1 MGEFIG
7 QVIKGTPV
15 WVWAILAALVVLG
28 VRQLRPRVVSRY
40 SVLIAPVAFLFVGLM
55 AAGRG
60 PVGFAVWALT
70 LSAAAAFTFFVWQPT
85 AGARYDASN
94 DRLNLPGSVIPML
107 LMLAIFLLNY
117 VINVVLAINPALR
130 NELAWQIGPALI
142 LGALSGVFIGR
153 AATLFR
159 MKHATVTN
167 LPSPLGRGAG
177 SEGNDPAL
185 RVAGP

>member
-1 MGEFIG
+1 MGEFVS

-15 WVWAILAALVVLG
+15 WVWAILVSLVVLG
-28 VRQLRPRVVSRY
+28 VRQLRSRVVSRY
-40 SVLIAPVAFLFVGLM
+40 SVLIAPVAFLFVGLL

-60 PVGFAVWALT
+60 RTGFSAWALT
-70 LSAAAAFTFFVWQPT
+70 LLATAALTFFVWQPT
-85 AGARYDASN
+85 AGARYDAST

-130 NELAWQIGPALI
+130 GELAWQVGPAVV

-159 MKHATVTN
+159 MNRVT
-167 LPSPLGRGAG
+167 STA
-177 SEGNDPAL
+177 
-185 RVAGP
+185 VAA

>member
-1 MGEFIG
+1 MGEFVI

-15 WVWAILAALVVLG
+15 WVWAILVVLVVLG
-28 VRQLRPRVVSRY
+28 VTQLRQRVVSRY
-40 SVLIAPVAFLFVGLM
+40 SVLIAPVAFLFVGLL

-60 PVGFAVWALT
+60 PIGFSAWALT
-70 LSAAAAFTFFVWQPT
+70 LLAAAALTFFVWQPT

-94 DRLNLPGSVIPML
+94 DRLHLPGSVIPMI

-130 NELAWQIGPALI
+130 GELAWQVGPAVV
-142 LGALSGVFIGR
+142 LGALSGLFIGR

-159 MKHATVTN
+159 MNRTPSSAVT
-167 LPSPLGRGAG
+167 A
-177 SEGNDPAL
+177 
-185 RVAGP
+185 

>member
-1 MGEFIG
+1 MGEFVS

-15 WVWAILAALVVLG
+15 WVWAILVSLVVLG
-28 VRQLRPRVVSRY
+28 VRQLRSRVVSRY
-40 SVLIAPVAFLFVGLM
+40 SVLIAPVAFLFVGLL

-60 PVGFAVWALT
+60 PTGFSAWALT
-70 LSAAAAFTFFVWQPT
+70 LLATAALTFFVWQPT
-85 AGARYDASN
+85 AGARYDAST
-94 DRLNLPGSVIPML
+94 DRLNLPGSVIPMI

-130 NELAWQIGPALI
+130 GELAWQVGPAVV

-159 MKHATVTN
+159 MNRVT
-167 LPSPLGRGAG
+167 STA
-177 SEGNDPAL
+177 
-185 RVAGP
+185 VAA